1 MQQPIRVVR
10 ENVGLTQEQVANLVG
25 IPVKTIRNWE
35 QNIRKPREWVMN
47 LIIDRILREK
57 SEQTT
62 TMDENQG
69 ILSFLTIKKIV
80 SQFAEQFNI
89 KSVYLFGSYAK
100 GEANDYSDIDLY
112 IESDL
117 YGLDYFEFI
126 EILRENLGK
135 KIEVLSNKTI
145 EASSRIDQEI
155 KKTGVLIYERQ

>member
-1 MQQPIRVVR
+1 MHQPIRVVR

-35 QNIRKPREWVMN
+35 QNIRKPSEWVMN
-47 LIIDRILREK
+47 LIIDRILHEK

-80 SQFAEQFNI
+80 SQFAEQSDI

-117 YGLDYFEFI
+117 NGLEYFEFV
-126 EILRENLGK
+126 ESLREQLNK
-135 KIEVLSNKTI
+135 KIDLLSNNTLNI
-145 EASSRIDQEI
+145 HSQLMDEI
-155 KKTGVLIYERQ
+155 KRTGIVLYQKQ

>member
-1 MQQPIRVVR
+1 MHQPIRVVR

-35 QNIRKPREWVMN
+35 QNIRKPSEWVMN

-57 SEQTT
+57 SEQST

-145 EASSRIDQEI
+145 EASSKIDLEI
-155 KKTGVLIYERQ
+155 KKTGVSIYERQ